1 MYWCINWKQKI
12 VHFLYKHVENIS
24 LSDVVID
31 AFTIDPSLCLVETLS
46 HSSERTR
53 NLRKCESLFV
63 SFVKPHNK
71 ISRDTVSRWI
81 KQMMILAGIDV
92 NTFMPH
98 STRAAATS
106 AAKQAG
112 VPIQD
117 IMQNAS
123 WTNSLTLPKFY
134 DKAIVQENTESSVR
148 LIW

>member
-1 MYWCINWKQKI
+1 
-12 VHFLYKHVENIS
+12 
-24 LSDVVID
+24 
-31 AFTIDPSLCLVETLS
+31 
-46 HSSERTR
+46 
-53 NLRKCESLFV
+53 
-63 SFVKPHNK
+63 
-71 ISRDTVSRWI
+71 
-81 KQMMILAGIDV
+81 MMILAGIDV